1 LEGGPGGASIDIME
15 KPWLDGRVQHTLH
28 WDGYGKDHKS
38 SGFVSQNPR
47 VMEEVHTFSLLWL
60 PDEYVFYIDGK
71 QRWRSKAGDIRKV
84 QLPDDVLVDY
94 VRVYDLV
101 TK

>member
-1 LEGGPGGASIDIME
+1 ME

-38 SGFVSQNPR
+38 SGFVSQNPG
-47 VMEEVHTFSLLWL
+47 VMEGFHTFSLLWL

-71 QRWRSKAGDIRKV
+71 QRWRSRAGDIRKV